1 MKVGKIYLEWV
12 KYLKEK
18 GLYVKFMC
26 DYAYANE
33 LINFRNILIRE
44 GKYWDSSVN
53 SKLKDFN
60 HRFFNCRDFILTDK
74 GNSMTFEQLRLGM
87 SNLSYSIPSTIRRA
101 EWGDLVLEFG
111 EERGYYKKPQPRP
124 LGENYWGLLDDED
137 YFEYSVQS
145 ATTRTQPTRVRHRNE
160 NAGQWYDVYYRG
172 GRNINNRINNRY
184 NNRWRR

>member
-1 MKVGKIYLEWV
+1 MEAGKIYLEWV

-74 GNSMTFEQLRLGM
+74 GNSMSFEQLRWGM

-124 LGENYWGLLDDED
+124 LGEFYWGLLDDDD

-145 ATTRTQPTRVRHRNE
+145 ATTRIRPTRSRRVEANV
-160 NAGQWYDVYYRG
+160 GQWYDRFYNN
-172 GRNINNRINNRY
+172 GRNVNNNNI
-184 NNRWRR
+184 NRWRR

>member
-1 MKVGKIYLEWV
+1 
-12 KYLKEK
+12 
-18 GLYVKFMC
+18 
-26 DYAYANE
+26 
-33 LINFRNILIRE
+33 
-44 GKYWDSSVN
+44 
-53 SKLKDFN
+53 
-60 HRFFNCRDFILTDK
+60 
-74 GNSMTFEQLRLGM
+74 M
-87 SNLSYSIPSTIRRA
+87 SNLSYRIPSSIKRA